1 MCYTCILNVN
11 LPLINGI
18 RQFVRFFKFY
28 FFTLFWKH
36 CQFRKIWL
44 IILVKAFSEILS
56 VYPFLIFSF
65 KCFSAISLTCWSASS
80 QRFQRQQI
88 HDCFSIDTHIIH
100 RLRKKNMWITQSRD
114 GSIFPAAN
122 PSNTAHAIHQCGIKN
137 SPASQRE
144 HRSIFPTSRRW
155 VRCKRTQLRATPWG
169 SVAERRKKEL

>member
-80 QRFQRQQI
+80 QSQQI